1 MPKSKVTVVGAGQ
14 TGATLAHWLALRGDV
29 DIVLYDIVEGMPQGK
44 ALDLLESMP
53 IIGSDAKITGTN
65 DWNATAESDII
76 VVTSGLPRKPGM
88 SRDDL
93 LKVNAGIVADVTKN
107 ACAKSPDGLLMLLT
121 NPLDAMCHV
130 ALHNSSY
137 PPERVFGQAGI
148 LDTARFRTFLAM
160 EAKVSVAEVNAY
172 VLGGHGDDM
181 VPLLGSTNIGGV
193 PVSKMIPAD
202 RLAAIVERARKGG
215 GEIVSLLKTG
225 SAFYAPSAALAQ
237 MIDSVLN
244 DRKRIL
250 PCAVY
255 TGDNAGNYGVRDLY
269 LGLPAII
276 GRNGVEQIVPIELTE
291 DERDALHRSANSVR
305 ELVTALKGFDP
316 PMLPQDTGTVAA

>member
-1 MPKSKVTVVGAGQ
+1 MRRKITIVGAGQ

-29 DIVLYDIVEGMPQGK
+29 DIVLYDIVEGLPQGK
-44 ALDLLESMP
+44 ALDLLEAMP
-53 IIGSDAKITGTN
+53 VIGSDARITGTN
-65 DWNATAESDII
+65 GWEATAESEI
-76 VVTSGLPRKPGM
+76 VVITSGLPRKPGM

-93 LKVNAGIVADVTKN
+93 LRVNAGIVAECTRQ
-107 ACAKSPDGLLMLLT
+107 ATAQSPEAILLLLT

-130 ALHNSSY
+130 ALHNSGF

-148 LDTARFRTFLAM
+148 LDTARFRTFLAL
-160 EAKVSVAEVNAY
+160 ETNVSVAEVNAY

-193 PVSKMIPAD
+193 PVSRLISQD
-202 RLAAIVERARKGG
+202 RLNAIVERARKGG

-237 MIDSVLN
+237 MIDAVLN

-255 TGDNAGNYGVRDLY
+255 TGDNAGNYGVSDLY

-276 GRNGVEQIVPIELTE
+276 GANGVEQIVSVELTSG
-291 DERDALHRSANSVR
+291 ERQALHKSAGSVR
-305 ELVTALKGFDP
+305 ELVEALSGFDP
-316 PMLPQDTGTVAA
+316 PLLPK